1 MCYGVDFRQAVKDT
15 IKDLQSASADQAACP
30 DGGTGAAGGAWDN
43 ATHRDAA
50 IALINEMRDALIR
63 AGLMKG
69 SA

>member
-1 MCYGVDFRQAVKDT
+1 MIHDEIQGVLDAVASLKT
-15 IKDLQSASADQAACP
+15 ASADQASCP
-30 DGGTGAAGGAWDN
+30 AGGTGAAAGGWDN

-50 IALINEMRDALIR
+50 IALINEMRAALIR